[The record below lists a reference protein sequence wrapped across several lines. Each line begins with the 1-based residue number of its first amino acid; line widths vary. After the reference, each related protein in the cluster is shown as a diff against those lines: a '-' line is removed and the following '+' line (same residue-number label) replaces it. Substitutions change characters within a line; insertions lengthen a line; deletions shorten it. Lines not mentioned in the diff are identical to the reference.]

1 MSTYDVVEG
10 EGTGSA
16 AHVDVE
22 HVEHVDEVVAREDV
36 EDAGLG

>member
-1 MSTYDVVEG
+1 MEG

-22 HVEHVDEVVAREDV
+22 HVEHVHEVVAREDV
-36 EDAGLG
+36 EDTVLG